1 MRRAPA
7 IMAGVAAALALAT
20 AQPGAH
26 KPITSPYTFNDDIFP
41 IVQTHCG
48 RCHVAGGVAPM
59 ALLTHADT
67 VPWGESIRAE
77 LLSGHMPPW
86 SVDSSR
92 DRVRHAPGL
101 SARELNMLLTWAA
114 GGTPIGAPEKAPPA
128 SGLDGRWPLGPPDV
142 VLPLPAEYAMTAE
155 AQEATV
161 EFTVATAVAEA
172 RLVRAVDLLPGNPAL
187 VRGAMILLKGA
198 SVPLR
203 ATRAGGA
210 AEPQSEDVLALWV
223 PGDTPVAADPHGA
236 FVLPAGAELLVRVH
250 YKKTWEYERQAMR
263 DRSLVGLY
271 FAAAPLPEIRSLTL
285 TPAADTDAD
294 AVASLSFSTTIDED
308 LARARDLPRPGAH
321 QHARHRYRAA
331 SGRFARGGHRLPSA
345 RRLGTPVLVHRTDR
359 AAARHRRQHRCARRR
374 PAASSWRAAQRR
386 PAARSRRRAPDVERR
401 PGAVGGEGPA
411 FAGPR
416 TSPAPTLRERPNTSP
431 PSHPPADVR
440 LSRSI
445 DIS

>member
-172 RLVRAVDLLPGNPAL
+172 RLVRAVNLLPGNPAL

-308 LARARDLPRPGAH
+308 SRALAIYPDPALTSTRVIVTAQRPDGSREEVIAFRPRAGWARRYWFTEPIALPRGTVVSTVAHGGDLLRPPGA
-321 QHARHRYRAA
+321 
-331 SGRFARGGHRLPSA
+331 P
-345 RRLGTPVLVHRTDR
+345 PNDDPP
-359 AAARHRRQHRCARRR
+359 
-374 PAASSWRAAQRR
+374 PA
-386 PAARSRRRAPDVERR
+386 
-401 PGAVGGEGPA
+401 
-411 FAGPR
+411 
-416 TSPAPTLRERPNTSP
+416 
-431 PSHPPADVR
+431 PADVR
-440 LSRSI
+440 LTLNVVQGR
-445 DIS
+445 